1 MNRNVEFNGAVPAFR
16 GQRLLAFSKFL
27 RRSSHEVETCVRG
40 GSMGSALPEGSQVRI
55 RFAGEFSIGQVVAYV
70 AEDRIVAH
78 RLVRTVSSH
87 GDLYLITRGDASV
100 FCDSPI
106 RVSAVMGVVAGFRDR
121 EQWQAIAPKPR
132 RRFVVRLMESALAAS
147 ATAVLRASPTIAIW
161 TGTRVFQIRWVT
173 MNVARG
179 IRSVA
184 LRSSGHA

>member
-1 MNRNVEFNGAVPAFR
+1 MNHNVEVAGAVPAFQ

-27 RRSSHEVETCVRG
+27 RRSSHEIETSVRG

-55 RFAGEFSIGQVVAYV
+55 RLTGEFHIGKVVAYV

-78 RLVRTVSSH
+78 RLVRLVPTH
-87 GDLYLITRGDASV
+87 GDIYLITRGDASV

-106 RVSAVMGVVAGFRDR
+106 RVSAAMGVVAGFRDR

-132 RRFVVRLMESALAAS
+132 QRFAVRLIESALAAS
-147 ATAVLRASPTIAIW
+147 ATVVLRASPTIAIW
-161 TGTRVFQIRWVT
+161 TGTRVVQIRWVM
-173 MNVARG
+173 MNVARS

-184 LRSSGHA
+184 LRSSNHS